1 MRIPSPMGSGPEL
14 QQSDGWNLERLELCA
29 FAHGRKDKAKAAE
42 EQGRKERKCRA
53 VGALFCQMEDFDYFC
68 GKISFCPNRGEG

>member
-1 MRIPSPMGSGPEL
+1 MRIPSPMGSGTEL

-42 EQGRKERKCRA
+42 E
-53 VGALFCQMEDFDYFC
+53 
-68 GKISFCPNRGEG
+68 RGERIRRRQLRSVAKGLGEGS

>member
-1 MRIPSPMGSGPEL
+1 MRIPSPMGSGTEL

-42 EQGRKERKCRA
+42 EQGRKERKYRGMGLYFVKWKILIIF
-53 VGALFCQMEDFDYFC
+53 VG
-68 GKISFCPNRGEG
+68 K

>member
-1 MRIPSPMGSGPEL
+1 MGSGTEL

-42 EQGRKERKCRA
+42 E
-53 VGALFCQMEDFDYFC
+53 
-68 GKISFCPNRGEG
+68 RGERSGSSGRLGLYFVKWKILIIFVGK